1 MQGEPT
7 SPAFDNPARGV
18 ILICDQ
24 ALTDS
29 VLIGAQPHD
38 GDQPAIYI
46 DLFSGVLARSDLNV
60 VFHRR
65 WPARHQSAAAAATAA
80 AVERWRQQ
88 LPAEFEARF
97 RVIDA
102 APLDALFGL
111 VDLFVS
117 FASPALVQGCRAG
130 FKPAQIGR
138 AVIGSERFTHIF
150 EGPDAFVGSIAGGGF
165 RARLSLEEYSEFERF
180 GEAVRGGI
188 ASTVSPGLSELSIN
202 AAALARDPIVEEF
215 RRAQRQRISPLRAIA
230 DVIANPVGAM
240 RLLFGTAA
248 GWLGGRS

>member
-1 MQGEPT
+1 MQGELAP
-7 SPAFDNPARGV
+7 PAFENPGRGV

-29 VLIGAQPHD
+29 VLIGARPRD
-38 GDQPAIYI
+38 SDQPAIYI

-60 VFHRR
+60 IFHRR
-65 WPARHQSAAAAATAA
+65 RVGHRSADAGTI
-80 AVERWRQQ
+80 ERWRQQ

-130 FKPAQIGR
+130 FKPVQIGR

-150 EGPDAFVGSIAGGGF
+150 EGPDAFVDWIAGGGF

-180 GEAVRGGI
+180 GEALRGGI
-188 ASTVSPGLSELSIN
+188 ASTVSPGLSELSTN

-240 RLLFGTAA
+240 RLLFGTVA
-248 GWLGGRS
+248 GWLGGLP